1 MSEQNKRSFPYYS
14 AVPSID
20 LKRRAVEGINP
31 GQESSSPVIFHAP
44 ALAEVEGVS
53 LHFCQTLL
61 GVCAVDRLTAADICR
76 CHALGH
82 EHCCSCSSL
91 EQLTSQAGL
100 MTKSRYAHTSMPH
113 CVLPTCILAKT
124 FFGHQMLMTLL
135 LPGVP
140 RSKGRRL

>member
-31 GQESSSPVIFHAP
+31 GQEGSSPIIFHAP

-53 LHFCQTLL
+53 LHSCRALL
-61 GVCAVDRLTAADICR
+61 GICALEDQLTAASICR

-82 EHCCSCSSL
+82 EHYCSCSSL

-100 MTKSRYAHTSMPH
+100 MTRSRYAHASISY
-113 CVLPTCILAKT
+113 CGLPMCILANIWASNVDDVASSR
-124 FFGHQMLMTLL
+124 G
-135 LPGVP
+135 
-140 RSKGRRL
+140 S